1 MQVSLSGKL
10 HLTSPAIRQDSSMS
24 TIHKALQ
31 LSADTRNNCAVK
43 EGDPLLSLET
53 KLLAAGVPREVLE
66 EAQAAK
72 GKNGAGFFELLTRKK
87 ALSEDRLLK
96 ILSEHYGL
104 PYLPELPAESINID
118 FTQAVSIQY
127 LKKFKMIPVETPRSS
142 AIAVNDPSNFQPI
155 DDLRRQLGRPEATVV
170 LAPQEEIIAAIN
182 LAYDSSRASAKDFFE
197 EMNEESADELISE
210 INETADLLDETSDAP
225 IIKLVNLLV
234 AGAIKDRASDI
245 HVEPYSGNLK
255 IRYRIDGILYDI
267 LNLPRRI
274 QSPLVSRIKI
284 MAKLNIAEKRLPQ
297 DGRIEIKI
305 ADRLIDIRVS
315 VIPTAFGERVVLRL
329 LDKTGKMLMLSDL
342 GMHDERIKLLNKLIK
357 SPYGIILVT
366 GPTGSG
372 KTTTLYA
379 ALSTI
384 NRPEINII
392 TIEDPIEY
400 QMEGV
405 GQIQVNPKIDL
416 TFAAGLRSI
425 VRQDPDVI
433 LIGEIRDR
441 ETAEIAIQ
449 SSLTGHLVFS
459 TLHTNDAASAI
470 TRLIDMGIEP
480 FLATSSIIAI
490 IAQRLVRVLCPHC
503 KEVYQ
508 PDDESLFNLGL
519 DESVLECNTFY
530 RKKGCNLCMQTGFR
544 GRTAIFEILVVD
556 DDIKRLVLRTSDA
569 NQLNELALKQGMITL
584 QKDGILKVMRGI
596 TTVEEVLRVTR
607 SLNRKEDVAVET

>member
-1 MQVSLSGKL
+1 MSKIHTALKASASTAHSSSIPRDVAFSSLDKKL
-10 HLTSPAIRQDSSMS
+10 I
-24 TIHKALQ
+24 
-31 LSADTRNNCAVK
+31 
-43 EGDPLLSLET
+43 
-53 KLLAAGVPREVLE
+53 AAGVTPDSLV
-66 EAQAAK
+66 EAHGMK
-72 GKNGAGFFELLTRKK
+72 GNNGSGFFDSLIRKK
-87 ALSEDRLLK
+87 ALDEIQLLK
-96 ILSEHYGL
+96 ILAQHLGL
-104 PYLPELPAESINID
+104 SFWPELPMESINID
-118 FTQAVSIQY
+118 FTQNISIQY
-127 LKKFKMIPVETPRSS
+127 LKKYKIVPLITSQDSV
-142 AIAVNDPSNFQPI
+142 IAVNDPTNFQPV
-155 DDLRRQLGRPEATVV
+155 DDLRRLLQSPDIPDV
-170 LAPQEEIIAAIN
+170 LSSQDAIIAAIN
-182 LAYDSSRASAKDFFE
+182 MAYDMSRASAKDYFE
-197 EMNEESADELISE
+197 EMNESSTDDLISK
-210 INETADLLDETSDAP
+210 IDETTDLLDETSDAP

-234 AGAIKDRASDI
+234 SGAIKDRASDI

-267 LNLPRRI
+267 LNLPHRI

-305 ADRLIDIRVS
+305 ADRLVDIRVS

-329 LDKTGKMLMLSDL
+329 LDKTANILMLSDL

-384 NRPEINII
+384 NHPEINII

-400 QMEGV
+400 QMDGV

-459 TLHTNDAASAI
+459 TLHTNDAASAV

-480 FLATSSIIAI
+480 FLVTSSIIAI
-490 IAQRLVRVLCPHC
+490 IAQRLVRMLCPHC
-503 KEVYQ
+503 KEVYV
-508 PDDESLFNLGL
+508 PDEESLANLGL
-519 DESVLECNTFY
+519 DRSVLQNNTFY

-544 GRTAIFEILVVD
+544 GRTAIFEIMIVD
-556 DDIKRLVLRTSDA
+556 DEIKKLVLKTSDA
-569 NQLNELALKQGMITL
+569 NQINELALKQGMITL
-584 QKDGILKVMRGI
+584 QKDGIDKVLKGI
-596 TTVEEVLRVTR
+596 TTTEEVLRVTR
-607 SLNRKEDVAVET
+607 SLNRTDDIALGI

>member
-1 MQVSLSGKL
+1 MSKIHTALKASAGNAHSVSPPQEVTCSTLDKKL
-10 HLTSPAIRQDSSMS
+10 ISAGITPEALTEAHS
-24 TIHKALQ
+24 LQ
-31 LSADTRNNCAVK
+31 
-43 EGDPLLSLET
+43 G
-53 KLLAAGVPREVLE
+53 G
-66 EAQAAK
+66 
-72 GKNGAGFFELLTRKK
+72 NGTGFFNQLIRKK
-87 ALSEDRLLK
+87 AVDEIQLLK
-96 ILSEHYGL
+96 ILAGHFGL
-104 PYLPELPAESINID
+104 TFWPELPMESINID
-118 FTQAVSIQY
+118 FTQNVSISY
-127 LKKFKMIPVETPRSS
+127 LKKHKIVPLITS
-142 AIAVNDPSNFQPI
+142 ADAVIAVNDPTNFQPV
-155 DDLRRQLGRPEATVV
+155 DDLRNLIKNPDLPVV
-170 LAPQEEIIAAIN
+170 LASSEAIIAAIN
-182 LAYDSSRASAKDFFE
+182 LSYDMSRSSAKDYFE
-197 EMNEESADELISE
+197 EMSEASADELISE

-234 AGAIKDRASDI
+234 SGAIKDRASDI

-267 LNLPRRI
+267 LSLPRRI
-274 QSPLVSRIKI
+274 QSPLISRIKI

-305 ADRLIDIRVS
+305 ADRLVDIRVS

-329 LDKTGKMLMLSDL
+329 LDKSANILMLSDL
-342 GMHDERIKLLNKLIK
+342 GMHDERIKLLNRLIK

-400 QMEGV
+400 QMDGV

-459 TLHTNDAASAI
+459 TLHTNDAASAV

-480 FLATSSIIAI
+480 FLVTSSVIAI
-490 IAQRLVRVLCPHC
+490 IAQRLVRILCPHC
-503 KEVYQ
+503 KEIYK
-508 PDDESLFNLGL
+508 PDKETLTNLGL
-519 DESVLECNTFY
+519 NISVMKKNLFY
-530 RKKGCNLCMQTGFR
+530 RKKGCNLCMHTGYR
-544 GRTAIFEILVVD
+544 GRTAIFEIMIVD
-556 DDIKRLVLRTSDA
+556 DEIKRLVLKTSDA
-569 NQLNELALKQGMITL
+569 NQINELALKQGMITL
-584 QKDGILKVMRGI
+584 QKDGIDKVLNGI
-596 TTVEEVLRVTR
+596 TTTEEVLRVTR
-607 SLNRKEDVAVET
+607 SLNRKEDIVQGT

>member
-1 MQVSLSGKL
+1 MSKIHTALKESAVAAHSFSPPRETALSSLDKKL
-10 HLTSPAIRQDSSMS
+10 I
-24 TIHKALQ
+24 
-31 LSADTRNNCAVK
+31 
-43 EGDPLLSLET
+43 
-53 KLLAAGVPREVLE
+53 AAGIAPDTLA
-66 EAQAAK
+66 EAHNLK
-72 GKNGAGFFELLTRKK
+72 ENNGSGFFEGLIRKK
-87 ALSEDRLLK
+87 AISEIHLLK
-96 ILSEHYGL
+96 IMAQHFGL
-104 PYLPELPAESINID
+104 PFRQELPMESINID
-118 FTQAVSIQY
+118 FTQNVSIQY
-127 LKKFKMIPVETPRSS
+127 LKKHKIVPLITSGDA
-142 AIAVNDPSNFQPI
+142 AIAINDPSNFQPV
-155 DDLRRQLGRPEATVV
+155 DDLRQLLKSPELPVV
-170 LAPQEEIIAAIN
+170 LSSQDAIMAAIN
-182 LAYDSSRASAKDFFE
+182 MAYDMSRASAKDYFE
-197 EMNEESADELISE
+197 EMNDASTDDLISR
-210 INETADLLDETSDAP
+210 IDETADLLDETSDAP

-267 LNLPRRI
+267 LNLPHRI

-305 ADRLIDIRVS
+305 ADRLVDIRVS

-329 LDKTGKMLMLSDL
+329 LDKTANVLMLSDL
-342 GMHDERIKLLNKLIK
+342 GMPDQRVRMLNRLIK

-400 QMEGV
+400 QMDGV

-459 TLHTNDAASAI
+459 TLHTNDAASAV

-480 FLATSSIIAI
+480 FLVTSSIIAI
-490 IAQRLVRVLCPHC
+490 IAQRLVRMLCPHC
-503 KEVYQ
+503 KEVYV
-508 PDDESLFNLGL
+508 PDEESLANLGL
-519 DESVLECNTFY
+519 NKSVLQNNTFY

-544 GRTAIFEILVVD
+544 GRTAIFEIMIVD
-556 DDIKRLVLRTSDA
+556 DEIKRLILKTSDA
-569 NQLNELALKQGMITL
+569 NQINELALKRGMITL
-584 QKDGILKVMRGI
+584 QKDGIDKVLAGI
-596 TTVEEVLRVTR
+596 TTTEEVLRVTR
-607 SLNRKEDVAVET
+607 SLNRSDDIVLEI

>member
-1 MQVSLSGKL
+1 MSKIHTALKASAGIVHSSSTPRDVAFSSLDKKL
-10 HLTSPAIRQDSSMS
+10 I
-24 TIHKALQ
+24 
-31 LSADTRNNCAVK
+31 
-43 EGDPLLSLET
+43 
-53 KLLAAGVPREVLE
+53 AAGIAPEVIS
-66 EAQAAK
+66 EAHSMK
-72 GKNGAGFFELLTRKK
+72 GNNGSGFIDELIRKK
-87 ALSEDRLLK
+87 ALDEIQLLK
-96 ILSEHYGL
+96 ILAQHFGL
-104 PYLPELPAESINID
+104 AFRSELPMESINID
-118 FTQAVSIQY
+118 FTQNVSIQY
-127 LKKFKMIPVETPRSS
+127 LKKYKIVPLITSQAS
-142 AIAVNDPSNFQPI
+142 AIAINDPTNFQPV
-155 DDLRRQLGRPEATVV
+155 DDLRRLLQSPDLPVILSSQDA
-170 LAPQEEIIAAIN
+170 IIAAIN
-182 LAYDSSRASAKDFFE
+182 MAYDMSRASAKDYFE
-197 EMNEESADELISE
+197 EMNESSTDDLISK
-210 INETADLLDETSDAP
+210 IDETTDLLDETSDAP

-234 AGAIKDRASDI
+234 SGAIKDRASDI

-255 IRYRIDGILYDI
+255 IRYRIDGILYDT
-267 LNLPRRI
+267 LNLPHRI

-305 ADRLIDIRVS
+305 ADRLVDIRVS

-329 LDKTGKMLMLSDL
+329 LDKTANILKLSDL
-342 GMHDERIKLLNKLIK
+342 GMHDQRIKLLNRLIK

-384 NRPEINII
+384 NHPDINII

-400 QMEGV
+400 QMDGV

-459 TLHTNDAASAI
+459 TLHTNDAASAV

-480 FLATSSIIAI
+480 FLVTSSIIAI
-490 IAQRLVRVLCPHC
+490 IAQRLVRMLCPHC
-503 KEVYQ
+503 KEVYV
-508 PDDESLFNLGL
+508 PDEETLANLGL
-519 DESVLECNTFY
+519 NRSVFQNNTFY

-544 GRTAIFEILVVD
+544 GRTAIFEIMIVD
-556 DDIKRLVLRTSDA
+556 DEIKRLVLKTSDA
-569 NQLNELALKQGMITL
+569 NQINELALKRGMITL
-584 QKDGILKVMRGI
+584 QKDGIDKVLSGI
-596 TTVEEVLRVTR
+596 TTTEEVLRVTR
-607 SLNRKEDVAVET
+607 SLNRADDIVLEA

>member
-1 MQVSLSGKL
+1 MSKIHTALKESAVTAHSLASCGEP
-10 HLTSPAIRQDSSMS
+10 SPS
-24 TIHKALQ
+24 TLDQTLI
-31 LSADTRNNCAVK
+31 S
-43 EGDPLLSLET
+43 
-53 KLLAAGVPREVLE
+53 AGVPSETLA
-66 EAQAAK
+66 EARNLK
-72 GKNGAGFFELLTRKK
+72 DHSGGFFEELIRKK
-87 ALSEDRLLK
+87 AIGEIPLLK
-96 ILSEHYGL
+96 ILALHFGL
-104 PYLPELPAESINID
+104 DFRQDLPVESIDID
-118 FTQAVSIQY
+118 FTQNVSIQY
-127 LKKFKMIPVETPRSS
+127 LKKHKMVPLITPQD
-142 AIAVNDPSNFQPI
+142 AVIAVNDPANFQPV
-155 DDLRRQLGRPEATVV
+155 DDLRQILKSPEIPVV
-170 LAPQEEIIAAIN
+170 LSTQDAILSAIN
-182 LAYDSSRASAKDFFE
+182 MAYDMSRASAKDYFE
-197 EMNEESADELISE
+197 EMNESATDDLISK
-210 INETADLLDETSDAP
+210 IDETADLLDETSDAP

-245 HVEPYSGNLK
+245 HVEPYSGSLK

-305 ADRLIDIRVS
+305 ADRLVDIRVS

-329 LDKTGKMLMLSDL
+329 LDKTAKILMLSDL
-342 GMHDERIKLLNKLIK
+342 GMHDQRVKTLNRLIK

-400 QMEGV
+400 QMDGV

-459 TLHTNDAASAI
+459 TLHTNDAASAV

-480 FLATSSIIAI
+480 FLVTSSVIAI
-490 IAQRLVRVLCPHC
+490 IAQRLVRMLCPHC
-503 KEVYQ
+503 KEVYV
-508 PDDESLFNLGL
+508 PDEETLSNLGL
-519 DESVLECNTFY
+519 DKSVLCDNLFY

-544 GRTAIFEILVVD
+544 GRTAIFEIMIVD
-556 DDIKRLVLRTSDA
+556 DEIKRLILKTSDA
-569 NQLNELALKQGMITL
+569 NQINELALKRGMITL
-584 QKDGILKVMRGI
+584 QKDGIDKVLAGL
-596 TTVEEVLRVTR
+596 TTTEEVLRVTR
-607 SLNRKEDVAVET
+607 SLNRKDDIVMEA

>member
-1 MQVSLSGKL
+1 MSKIHTALKESAGSARSSSVSDDAVLSSLDKKL
-10 HLTSPAIRQDSSMS
+10 I
-24 TIHKALQ
+24 
-31 LSADTRNNCAVK
+31 
-43 EGDPLLSLET
+43 
-53 KLLAAGVPREVLE
+53 AAGVAPDILT
-66 EAQAAK
+66 EAHRDR
-72 GKNGAGFFELLTRKK
+72 GNSGTGFFDQLIRKK
-87 ALSEDRLLK
+87 AIGEIHLLK
-96 ILSEHYGL
+96 ILSEHFGL
-104 PYLPELPAESINID
+104 SFRPELPMESINID
-118 FTQAVSIQY
+118 FTQNVSIQY
-127 LKKFKMIPVETPRSS
+127 LKKHRIIPLIASQDSV
-142 AIAVNDPSNFQPI
+142 IAVNDPSNFQPV
-155 DDLRRQLGRPEATVV
+155 DDLRQILKIPNLPVV
-170 LAPQEEIIAAIN
+170 LSSQDAIMAAIN
-182 LAYDSSRASAKDFFE
+182 MAYDMSRASAKDYFE
-197 EMNEESADELISE
+197 EMNESDTDDLISK
-210 INETADLLDETSDAP
+210 IDETADLLDEASDAP

-234 AGAIKDRASDI
+234 SGAIKDRASDI

-267 LNLPRRI
+267 LSLPRRI
-274 QSPLVSRIKI
+274 QSPLISRIKI

-305 ADRLIDIRVS
+305 ADRLVDIRVS

-329 LDKTGKMLMLSDL
+329 LDKTANILKLADL

-400 QMEGV
+400 QMDGV

-459 TLHTNDAASAI
+459 TLHTNDAASAV

-503 KEVYQ
+503 KEVYV
-508 PDDESLFNLGL
+508 PDEETLNNLGL
-519 DESVLECNTFY
+519 DKSVLQNNKFY

-544 GRTAIFEILVVD
+544 GRTAIFEILIVD
-556 DDIKRLVLRTSDA
+556 EEIKRLVLKTSDA
-569 NQLNELALKQGMITL
+569 NQINELALKQGMITL
-584 QKDGILKVMRGI
+584 QQDGIDKVLSGM
-596 TTVEEVLRVTR
+596 TTTEEVLRVTR
-607 SLNRKEDVAVET
+607 SLNRKDDIVLEV

>member
-1 MQVSLSGKL
+1 MSKIHTALK
-10 HLTSPAIRQDSSMS
+10 ASSS
-24 TIHKALQ
+24 TKNDLPSEQ
-31 LSADTRNNCAVK
+31 KKPS
-43 EGDPLLSLET
+43 LSLET
-53 KLLAAGVPREVLE
+53 KLLLAGISQ
-66 EAQAAK
+66 EAIDEAHSLK
-72 GKNGAGFFELLTRKK
+72 GNNGTGFFDQLIRKK
-87 ALSEDRLLK
+87 AIEEIQLLK
-96 ILSEHYGL
+96 ILAEHFEL
-104 PYLPELPAESINID
+104 SFWPELPMESINID
-118 FTQAVSIQY
+118 FTQNVSIQY
-127 LKKFKMIPVETPRSS
+127 LKKHKIVPLITSQDSV
-142 AIAVNDPSNFQPI
+142 IAVNDPTNFQPI
-155 DDLRRQLGRPEATVV
+155 DDLRQLLKSPDLPVV
-170 LAPQEEIIAAIN
+170 LSSQDAIIAAIN
-182 LAYDSSRASAKDFFE
+182 MAYDMSRASAKDYFE
-197 EMNEESADELISE
+197 EMNEASADDLISE
-210 INETADLLDETSDAP
+210 ISETADLLDETSDAP

-267 LNLPRRI
+267 LSLPRRI
-274 QSPLVSRIKI
+274 QSPLTSRIKI

-329 LDKTGKMLMLSDL
+329 LDKSANILMLSDL
-342 GMHDERIKLLNKLIK
+342 GMHDERIKLLGRLIK

-384 NRPEINII
+384 NQPEINII

-400 QMEGV
+400 QMDGV

-459 TLHTNDAASAI
+459 TLHTNDAASAV

-480 FLATSSIIAI
+480 FLITSSVIAI

-503 KEVYQ
+503 KKVYV
-508 PDDESLFNLGL
+508 PDKESLTSLGL
-519 DESVLECNTFY
+519 DKSVLKKNTFY

-544 GRTAIFEILVVD
+544 GRTAIFEIMIVD
-556 DDIKRLVLRTSDA
+556 DEIKRLILKTSDA
-569 NQLNELALKQGMITL
+569 NQINELALKQGMITL
-584 QKDGILKVMRGI
+584 QKDGILKVMNGI
-596 TTVEEVLRVTR
+596 TTAEEVLRVTR
-607 SLNRKEDVAVET
+607 SLNRKEDIVAET

>member
-1 MQVSLSGKL
+1 MSKIHTALKESAGSSRNSFASDQAVFSSLDEKL
-10 HLTSPAIRQDSSMS
+10 I
-24 TIHKALQ
+24 
-31 LSADTRNNCAVK
+31 
-43 EGDPLLSLET
+43 
-53 KLLAAGVPREVLE
+53 AAGVAPEIIAE
-66 EAQAAK
+66 SHAAK
-72 GKNGAGFFELLTRKK
+72 GSVGGGFFDQLIRKK
-87 ALSEDRLLK
+87 AIGETPLLK
-96 ILSEHYGL
+96 ILADHFGL
-104 PYLPELPAESINID
+104 SFWPELPMESINID
-118 FTQAVSIQY
+118 FTQNVSIQY
-127 LKKFKMIPVETPRSS
+127 LKKHKIVPLITPQNPV
-142 AIAVNDPSNFQPI
+142 IAVNDPSNFPPV
-155 DDLRRQLGRPEATVV
+155 DDLRKILKNPGLPVV
-170 LAPQEEIIAAIN
+170 LAPHDAIMAAIN
-182 LAYDSSRASAKDFFE
+182 MAYDMSRSSAKDYFE
-197 EMNEESADELISE
+197 EMDESETDDLISK
-210 INETADLLDETSDAP
+210 IDETADLLDENSDAP
-225 IIKLVNLLV
+225 IIKLVNLLLS
-234 AGAIKDRASDI
+234 GAIKDRASDI

-267 LNLPRRI
+267 LSLPRRI
-274 QSPLVSRIKI
+274 ESPLVSRIKI

-305 ADRLIDIRVS
+305 ADRLVDIRVS

-329 LDKTGKMLMLSDL
+329 MDKTADILMLSDL

-400 QMEGV
+400 QMDGV

-459 TLHTNDAASAI
+459 TLHTNDAASAV

-480 FLATSSIIAI
+480 FLATSSIVAI

-503 KEVYQ
+503 KEVYV
-508 PDDESLFNLGL
+508 PDEESLNNLGL
-519 DESVLECNTFY
+519 DRSVLQSNTFY
-530 RKKGCNLCMQTGFR
+530 RKKGCNMCMQTGFR
-544 GRTAIFEILVVD
+544 GRTGIFEILIVD
-556 DDIKRLVLRTSDA
+556 EEIKKLVLKTSDA
-569 NQLNELALKQGMITL
+569 NQINELALKQGMITL
-584 QKDGILKVMRGI
+584 QRDGIYKVLAGI
-596 TTVEEVLRVTR
+596 TTTEEVLRVTR
-607 SLNRKEDVAVET
+607 SLSRTDDIVIEV

>member
-1 MQVSLSGKL
+1 
-10 HLTSPAIRQDSSMS
+10 MS
-24 TIHKALQ
+24 KIHSALKA
-31 LSADTRNNCAVK
+31 SADTVSSSSTPQEVAFS
-43 EGDPLLSLET
+43 SLD
-53 KLLAAGVPREVLE
+53 KQLISAGVDAEILA
-66 EAQAAK
+66 EAHSLK
-72 GKNGAGFFELLTRKK
+72 GNNGTGFFDQLIRKK
-87 ALSEDRLLK
+87 AIDEIQLLK
-96 ILSEHYGL
+96 ILAGHFGL
-104 PYLPELPAESINID
+104 SYLPELPMESINID
-118 FTQAVSIQY
+118 FTQNVSISY
-127 LKKFKMIPVETPRSS
+127 LKKHKIVPLITSS
-142 AIAVNDPSNFQPI
+142 DSVIAVNDPTNFQPV
-155 DDLRRQLGRPEATVV
+155 DDLRNLLKSPDMQIV
-170 LAPQEEIIAAIN
+170 LASSEAIIAAIN
-182 LAYDSSRASAKDFFE
+182 LAYDMSRSSAKDYFE
-197 EMNEESADELISE
+197 EINESSADDLISE

-267 LNLPRRI
+267 LSLPRRI

-305 ADRLIDIRVS
+305 ADRLVDIRVS

-329 LDKTGKMLMLSDL
+329 LDKSANILMLSDL
-342 GMHDERIKLLNKLIK
+342 GMHDERIKLLNRLIK

-384 NRPEINII
+384 NQPEINII

-400 QMEGV
+400 QMDGV

-459 TLHTNDAASAI
+459 TLHTNDAASAV

-480 FLATSSIIAI
+480 FLVTSSVIAI
-490 IAQRLVRVLCPHC
+490 IAQRLVRILCPHC
-503 KEVYQ
+503 KEIYK
-508 PDDESLFNLGL
+508 PDKETLANLGL
-519 DESVLECNTFY
+519 DISVLKKKSFY
-530 RKKGCNLCMQTGFR
+530 RKKGCNLCMHTGYR
-544 GRTAIFEILVVD
+544 GRTAIFEIMIVD
-556 DDIKRLVLRTSDA
+556 DAIKRLVLKTSDA
-569 NQLNELALKQGMITL
+569 NQINELALKQGMITL
-584 QKDGILKVMRGI
+584 QKDGIEKVLSGI
-596 TTVEEVLRVTR
+596 TTTEEVLRVTR
-607 SLNRKEDVAVET
+607 SLNRKEDIVQ

>member
-1 MQVSLSGKL
+1 
-10 HLTSPAIRQDSSMS
+10 MS
-24 TIHKALQ
+24 TILTALNT
-31 LSADTRNNCAVK
+31 SAGIDKNAAVSGGK
-43 EGDPLLSLET
+43 KVYSLDE
-53 KLLAAGVPREVLE
+53 KLLAAGVSPETLA
-66 EAQAAK
+66 EAYSAK
-72 GKNGAGFFELLTRKK
+72 GKGGAGFFELLTRKK
-87 ALSEDRLLK
+87 AIDEIPLLR
-96 ILSEHYGL
+96 ILSEHFSI
-104 PYLPELPAESINID
+104 PFWRELPMESINID
-118 FTQAVSIQY
+118 FTQSLPIHY
-127 LKKFKMIPVETPRSS
+127 LKRHKMVPIITAGSQV
-142 AIAVNDPSNFQPI
+142 IAVNDPANFQPA
-155 DDLRRQLGRPEATVV
+155 DDLRLLLQIQDLPMV
-170 LAPQEEIIAAIN
+170 LATQDAITAAIN
-182 LAYDSSRASAKDFFE
+182 LAYDMSRSSAKDYFE
-197 EMNEESADELISE
+197 EMSEATADDLISE
-210 INETADLLDETSDAP
+210 ISETADLLDETSDAP

-234 AGAIKDRASDI
+234 SGAIKDRASDI

-274 QSPLVSRIKI
+274 QSPLTSRLKI

-297 DGRIEIKI
+297 DGRIELKI
-305 ADRLIDIRVS
+305 ADRLVDVRVS

-329 LDKTGKMLMLSDL
+329 LDKSGNILLLSDL
-342 GMHDERIKLLNKLIK
+342 GMHDDRIKLLDRLIK

-384 NRPEINII
+384 NRSEINII

-400 QMEGV
+400 QMDGV

-459 TLHTNDAASAI
+459 TLHTNDAASAV

-480 FLATSSIIAI
+480 FLVTSSIVAI
-490 IAQRLVRVLCPHC
+490 IAQRLVRVLCLHC
-503 KEVYQ
+503 KEVYT
-508 PDDESLFNLGL
+508 PDAETLANLGL
-519 DESVLECNTFY
+519 NRSVLQNNTFY

-544 GRTAIFEILVVD
+544 GRSAIFEIMVVD
-556 DDIKRLVLRTSDA
+556 DNIRRLVLKTSDA
-569 NQLNELALKQGMITL
+569 NQINELAVLQGMITL
-584 QKDGILKVMRGI
+584 QQDGIQKVMAGI
-596 TTVEEVLRVTR
+596 TTTEEVLRVTR
-607 SLNRKEDVAVET
+607 SLNRKDDIVQET

>member
-1 MQVSLSGKL
+1 MSKIHTALKESSVAAHSSATPRDMALSSLDKKL
-10 HLTSPAIRQDSSMS
+10 I
-24 TIHKALQ
+24 
-31 LSADTRNNCAVK
+31 
-43 EGDPLLSLET
+43 
-53 KLLAAGVPREVLE
+53 AAGVAPDTLA
-66 EAQAAK
+66 EAHNLK
-72 GKNGAGFFELLTRKK
+72 ENNGSGFFDSLIRKK
-87 ALSEDRLLK
+87 AIDEIQLLK
-96 ILSEHYGL
+96 ILAQHFGL
-104 PYLPELPAESINID
+104 SLRPELPMESINID
-118 FTQAVSIQY
+118 FTQNVSIQY
-127 LKKFKMIPVETPRSS
+127 LKKHKIVPLITSGDA
-142 AIAVNDPSNFQPI
+142 AIAINDPTNFQPV
-155 DDLRRQLGRPEATVV
+155 DDLRQLLKIPDLPVV
-170 LAPQEEIIAAIN
+170 LSSQDAIMAAIN
-182 LAYDSSRASAKDFFE
+182 MAYDMSRASAKDYFE
-197 EMNEESADELISE
+197 EMNDASTDDLISK
-210 INETADLLDETSDAP
+210 IDETADLLDETSDAP

-305 ADRLIDIRVS
+305 ADRLVDIRVS

-329 LDKTGKMLMLSDL
+329 LDKTANVLMLSDL
-342 GMHDERIKLLNKLIK
+342 GMHDQRIKMLNRLIK

-400 QMEGV
+400 QMDGV

-459 TLHTNDAASAI
+459 TLHTNDAASAV

-480 FLATSSIIAI
+480 FLVTSSIIAI
-490 IAQRLVRVLCPHC
+490 IAQRLVRMLCPHC
-503 KEVYQ
+503 KEVYV
-508 PDDESLFNLGL
+508 PDEETLDNLGL
-519 DESVLECNTFY
+519 NRSVLQNNIFY

-544 GRTAIFEILVVD
+544 GRTAIFEIMIVD
-556 DDIKRLVLRTSDA
+556 DEIKRLILKTSDA
-569 NQLNELALKQGMITL
+569 NQINELALKRGMITL
-584 QKDGILKVMRGI
+584 QKDGIDKVLNGI
-596 TTVEEVLRVTR
+596 TTTEEVLRVTR
-607 SLNRKEDVAVET
+607 SLNRADDLVLEV

>member
-1 MQVSLSGKL
+1 MSKIHTALKASAG
-10 HLTSPAIRQDSSMS
+10 TANSSS
-24 TIHKALQ
+24 T
-31 LSADTRNNCAVK
+31 
-43 EGDPLLSLET
+43 
-53 KLLAAGVPREVLE
+53 PREVAFSSLDKKLISAGIAPDALA
-66 EAQAAK
+66 EAHSLQ
-72 GKNGAGFFELLTRKK
+72 GNNGTGFFDQLIRKT
-87 ALSEDRLLK
+87 AIDEIQLLK
-96 ILSEHYGL
+96 ILAEHFRL
-104 PYLPELPAESINID
+104 SFWPELPMESINID
-118 FTQAVSIQY
+118 FTQNVSIQY
-127 LKKFKMIPVETPRSS
+127 LKKHKIVPLITSQDSV
-142 AIAVNDPSNFQPI
+142 IAVNDPTNFQPV
-155 DDLRRQLGRPEATVV
+155 DDLRQLLQKPDLPIV
-170 LAPQEEIIAAIN
+170 LASHDAIIGAIN
-182 LAYDSSRASAKDFFE
+182 LAYDMSRSSAKDYFE
-197 EMNEESADELISE
+197 EMNEASADDLISE
-210 INETADLLDETSDAP
+210 ISETADLLDETSDAP

-267 LNLPRRI
+267 LSLPRRI
-274 QSPLVSRIKI
+274 QSPLTSRIKI

-305 ADRLIDIRVS
+305 ADRLVDIRVS
-315 VIPTAFGERVVLRL
+315 IIPTAFGERVVLRL
-329 LDKTGKMLMLSDL
+329 LDKSANILMLSDL
-342 GMHDERIKLLNKLIK
+342 GMHDERIKLLGRLIK

-384 NRPEINII
+384 NQPEINII

-400 QMEGV
+400 QMDGV
-405 GQIQVNPKIDL
+405 GQIQVNPKIGL

-459 TLHTNDAASAI
+459 TLHTNDAASAV

-480 FLATSSIIAI
+480 FLVTSSVIAI

-503 KEVYQ
+503 KEIYV
-508 PDDESLFNLGL
+508 PDKESLDNLGL
-519 DESVLECNTFY
+519 DKSVLKNNTFY

-544 GRTAIFEILVVD
+544 GRTAIFEIMIVD
-556 DDIKRLVLRTSDA
+556 DEIKRLILKTSDA
-569 NQLNELALKQGMITL
+569 NQINELAIKQGMITL
-584 QKDGILKVMRGI
+584 QKDGIDKALNGI
-596 TTVEEVLRVTR
+596 TTTEEVLRVTR
-607 SLNRKEDVAVET
+607 SLNRKEDIVQET

>member
-1 MQVSLSGKL
+1 MSKIHTALKESAGSAGN
-10 HLTSPAIRQDSSMS
+10 SPASDQPVLSSLDKKL
-24 TIHKALQ
+24 IAGGVVPDILAEAHK
-31 LSADTRNNCAVK
+31 
-43 EGDPLLSLET
+43 E
-53 KLLAAGVPREVLE
+53 
-66 EAQAAK
+66 K
-72 GKNGAGFFELLTRKK
+72 GHNGAGFFDLLIRKK
-87 ALSEDRLLK
+87 AIGEIHLLK
-96 ILSEHYGL
+96 IMSEHFGL
-104 PYLPELPAESINID
+104 SLRQELPMESINID
-118 FTQAVSIQY
+118 FTQNIPIQY
-127 LKKFKMIPVETPRSS
+127 LKKHRIVPLITGDDPV
-142 AIAVNDPSNFQPI
+142 IAVNDPSNFHPV
-155 DDLRRQLGRPEATVV
+155 DHLRQILKNPNLPVV
-170 LAPQEEIIAAIN
+170 LSTQEAIIAAIN
-182 LAYDSSRASAKDFFE
+182 MAYDMSRASAKDYFE
-197 EMNEESADELISE
+197 EMNESDTDDLISK
-210 INETADLLDETSDAP
+210 IDETADLLDEASDAP

-234 AGAIKDRASDI
+234 SGAIKDRASDI
-245 HVEPYSGNLK
+245 HVEPYSGSLK

-267 LNLPRRI
+267 LSLPKRI
-274 QSPLVSRIKI
+274 QSPLISRIKI

-305 ADRLIDIRVS
+305 ADRLVDIRVS

-329 LDKTGKMLMLSDL
+329 LDKTANILKLSDL

-400 QMEGV
+400 QMDGV

-416 TFAAGLRSI
+416 TFAVGLRSI

-459 TLHTNDAASAI
+459 TLHTNDASSAV

-490 IAQRLVRVLCPHC
+490 IAQRLVRILCPHC
-503 KEVYQ
+503 KEVYV
-508 PDDESLFNLGL
+508 PDEETLNNLGL
-519 DESVLECNTFY
+519 DKSVVQNNTFY

-544 GRTAIFEILVVD
+544 GRSAIFEILIVD
-556 DDIKRLVLRTSDA
+556 DEIKRLVLKTSDA
-569 NQLNELALKQGMITL
+569 NQINELALKRGMITL
-584 QKDGILKVMRGI
+584 QKDGIDKVLAGI
-596 TTVEEVLRVTR
+596 TTTEEVLRVTR
-607 SLNRKEDVAVET
+607 SLNRKDDIVLEI

>member
-1 MQVSLSGKL
+1 MSKIHTVLKASAGTAPSSSIPQEVIFSSLDKKL
-10 HLTSPAIRQDSSMS
+10 IS
-24 TIHKALQ
+24 
-31 LSADTRNNCAVK
+31 
-43 EGDPLLSLET
+43 
-53 KLLAAGVPREVLE
+53 AGVAPDALA
-66 EAQAAK
+66 EAYSLK
-72 GKNGAGFFELLTRKK
+72 RNNGAGLLDQLIRKK
-87 ALSEDRLLK
+87 AISEIQLLK
-96 ILSEHYGL
+96 ILSEHFGL
-104 PYLPELPAESINID
+104 SFWPELPMESINID
-118 FTQAVSIQY
+118 FTQNVSIQY
-127 LKKFKMIPVETPRSS
+127 LKKHKIVPLITSQDS
-142 AIAVNDPSNFQPI
+142 AIAVNDPTNFQPV
-155 DDLRRQLGRPEATVV
+155 DDLRQLLKSPDLPVV
-170 LAPQEEIIAAIN
+170 LSSQDAIITAIN
-182 LAYDSSRASAKDFFE
+182 MAYDMSRASAKDYFE
-197 EMNEESADELISE
+197 EMNEASTDDLISR
-210 INETADLLDETSDAP
+210 IDETADLLDETSDAP

-234 AGAIKDRASDI
+234 SGAIKDRASDI

-305 ADRLIDIRVS
+305 ADRLVDIRVS

-329 LDKTGKMLMLSDL
+329 LDKTANILMLADL

-384 NRPEINII
+384 NHPEINII

-400 QMEGV
+400 QMDGV

-459 TLHTNDAASAI
+459 TLHTNDAASAV

-480 FLATSSIIAI
+480 FLVTSSIIAI

-503 KEVYQ
+503 KEVYV
-508 PDDESLFNLGL
+508 PDEETLTNLGL
-519 DESVLECNTFY
+519 DRSVLQKNTFY
-530 RKKGCNLCMQTGFR
+530 RKNGCNLCMQTGFR
-544 GRTAIFEILVVD
+544 GRTAIFEIMIVD
-556 DDIKRLVLRTSDA
+556 DEIKRLVLKTSDA
-569 NQLNELALKQGMITL
+569 NQINELALKQGMITL
-584 QKDGILKVMRGI
+584 QKDGIYKVLNGI
-596 TTVEEVLRVTR
+596 TTTEEVLRVTR
-607 SLNRKEDVAVET
+607 SLNRTEDIVLEV

>member
-1 MQVSLSGKL
+1 MSRIHTALKASSQKDNYSPVPQKEPLSSLDEKL
-10 HLTSPAIRQDSSMS
+10 IS
-24 TIHKALQ
+24 
-31 LSADTRNNCAVK
+31 
-43 EGDPLLSLET
+43 
-53 KLLAAGVPREVLE
+53 AGVSREILD
-66 EAQAAK
+66 EAHNNQV
-72 GKNGAGFFELLTRKK
+72 KNSSGFFDQLIRKK
-87 ALSEDRLLK
+87 AIDEIRLLK
-96 ILSEHYGL
+96 IMSEHFGL
-104 PYLPELPAESINID
+104 SFRSELPMESTNID
-118 FTQAVSIQY
+118 FTQNISIQY
-127 LKKFKMIPVETPRSS
+127 LKKHKIIPLITSQDPV
-142 AIAVNDPSNFQPI
+142 IAVNDPSNFHPV
-155 DDLRRQLGRPEATVV
+155 DHLRQILKNPNLPVV
-170 LAPQEEIIAAIN
+170 LSPQDAIIAAIN
-182 LAYDSSRASAKDFFE
+182 MAYDMSRASAKDYFE
-197 EMNEESADELISE
+197 EMNESSTDDLISK
-210 INETADLLDETSDAP
+210 IDETADLLDEASDAP

-234 AGAIKDRASDI
+234 SGAIKDRASDI
-245 HVEPYSGNLK
+245 HVEPYSGNMK

-267 LNLPRRI
+267 LSLPRRI

-305 ADRLIDIRVS
+305 AERLVDIRVS

-329 LDKTGKMLMLSDL
+329 LDKTANILMLSDL

-379 ALSTI
+379 ALTTI
-384 NRPEINII
+384 NHPEINII

-400 QMEGV
+400 QMDGV

-490 IAQRLVRVLCPHC
+490 IAQRLVRILCPHC
-503 KEVYQ
+503 KEIYV
-508 PDDESLFNLGL
+508 PDEETLTNLGL
-519 DESVLECNTFY
+519 DRSVLGNNTFY

-544 GRTAIFEILVVD
+544 GRTAIFEILIVD
-556 DDIKRLVLRTSDA
+556 EEIKRLVLKTSDA
-569 NQLNELALKQGMITL
+569 NQINELALKRGMITL
-584 QKDGILKVMRGI
+584 QKDGIDKVLNGV
-596 TTVEEVLRVTR
+596 TTTEEVLRVTR
-607 SLNRKEDVAVET
+607 SLSRKDDIVLEV

>member
-1 MQVSLSGKL
+1 MSKIHTALKESAVAAQSSATPRDDSFSTLDKKL
-10 HLTSPAIRQDSSMS
+10 I
-24 TIHKALQ
+24 
-31 LSADTRNNCAVK
+31 
-43 EGDPLLSLET
+43 
-53 KLLAAGVPREVLE
+53 AAGVAPDALA
-66 EAQAAK
+66 EAHNLK
-72 GKNGAGFFELLTRKK
+72 ENNGGGFFDGLIRKK
-87 ALSEDRLLK
+87 AIGEIQLLK
-96 ILSEHYGL
+96 ILAGHFGL
-104 PYLPELPAESINID
+104 SFRTELPMESINID
-118 FTQAVSIQY
+118 FTQNVSIQY
-127 LKKFKMIPVETPRSS
+127 LKKHKIVPLITSGDA
-142 AIAVNDPSNFQPI
+142 AIAINDPTNFQSV
-155 DDLRRQLGRPEATVV
+155 DDLRQLLKSPYLPIV
-170 LAPQEEIIAAIN
+170 LSSQDAIMAAIN
-182 LAYDSSRASAKDFFE
+182 MAYDMSRASAKDYFE
-197 EMNEESADELISE
+197 EMNDASTDDLISK
-210 INETADLLDETSDAP
+210 IDETADLLDETSDAP

-267 LNLPRRI
+267 LNLPHRI
-274 QSPLVSRIKI
+274 QSPLISRIKI

-305 ADRLIDIRVS
+305 ADRLVDIRVS

-329 LDKTGKMLMLSDL
+329 LDKTANILMLSDL
-342 GMHDERIKLLNKLIK
+342 GMQDQRIKMLNRLIK

-400 QMEGV
+400 QMDGV

-459 TLHTNDAASAI
+459 TLHTNDAASAV

-480 FLATSSIIAI
+480 FLVTSSIIAI
-490 IAQRLVRVLCPHC
+490 IAQRLVRMLCPHC
-503 KEVYQ
+503 KEVYV
-508 PDDESLFNLGL
+508 PDEETLNNLGL
-519 DESVLECNTFY
+519 DKSVLQNNIFY

-544 GRTAIFEILVVD
+544 GRTAIFEIMIVD
-556 DDIKRLVLRTSDA
+556 DEIKRLILKTSDA
-569 NQLNELALKQGMITL
+569 NQINELALKRGMITL
-584 QKDGILKVMRGI
+584 QKDGIDKVLAGI
-596 TTVEEVLRVTR
+596 TTTEEVLRVTR
-607 SLNRKEDVAVET
+607 SLNRADDIVLEV

>member
-1 MQVSLSGKL
+1 MSKIHTALKESAVAAHSFSPPRDAALSSLDKKL
-10 HLTSPAIRQDSSMS
+10 I
-24 TIHKALQ
+24 
-31 LSADTRNNCAVK
+31 
-43 EGDPLLSLET
+43 
-53 KLLAAGVPREVLE
+53 AAGVAPDILA
-66 EAQAAK
+66 EAHNLK
-72 GKNGAGFFELLTRKK
+72 GNNGSGFFDSLIRKK
-87 ALSEDRLLK
+87 AVDEIQLLK
-96 ILSEHYGL
+96 ILAGHFGL
-104 PYLPELPAESINID
+104 SLRPELPMESINID
-118 FTQAVSIQY
+118 FTQNVSIQY
-127 LKKFKMIPVETPRSS
+127 LKKHKIVPLITSQDA
-142 AIAVNDPSNFQPI
+142 AIAINDPTNFQPV
-155 DDLRRQLGRPEATVV
+155 DDLRRLLQSPDLPVV
-170 LAPQEEIIAAIN
+170 LSSQDAIMAAIN
-182 LAYDSSRASAKDFFE
+182 MAYDMSRASAKDYFE
-197 EMNEESADELISE
+197 EMNDASTDDLISK
-210 INETADLLDETSDAP
+210 IDETADLLDETSDAP

-267 LNLPRRI
+267 LNLPHRI

-305 ADRLIDIRVS
+305 ADRLVDIRVS

-329 LDKTGKMLMLSDL
+329 LDKTANVLMLSDL
-342 GMHDERIKLLNKLIK
+342 GMQDQRVRMLNRLIK

-400 QMEGV
+400 QMDGV

-459 TLHTNDAASAI
+459 TLHTNDAASAV

-480 FLATSSIIAI
+480 FLVTSSIIAI
-490 IAQRLVRVLCPHC
+490 IAQRLVRMLCPHC
-503 KEVYQ
+503 KEVYV
-508 PDDESLFNLGL
+508 PDEETLANLGL
-519 DESVLECNTFY
+519 GRSVLQNNIFY

-544 GRTAIFEILVVD
+544 GRTAIFEIMIVD
-556 DDIKRLVLRTSDA
+556 DEIKRLVLKTSDA
-569 NQLNELALKQGMITL
+569 NQINELALKRGMITL
-584 QKDGILKVMRGI
+584 QKDGIDKVLAGI
-596 TTVEEVLRVTR
+596 TTTEEVLRVTR
-607 SLNRKEDVAVET
+607 SLNRTDDIVLEV

>member
-1 MQVSLSGKL
+1 MSKIHTALKESAGSVHSFSPSQEAAFSSLDKKL
-10 HLTSPAIRQDSSMS
+10 IS
-24 TIHKALQ
+24 
-31 LSADTRNNCAVK
+31 
-43 EGDPLLSLET
+43 
-53 KLLAAGVPREVLE
+53 AGVASDTLV
-66 EAQAAK
+66 EAHNLK
-72 GKNGAGFFELLTRKK
+72 ENNGTGFFDSLIRKK
-87 ALSEDRLLK
+87 TIDENQLLK
-96 ILSEHYGL
+96 ILAQHFGL
-104 PYLPELPAESINID
+104 ALWPELPMESINTD
-118 FTQAVSIQY
+118 FTQNVSIQY
-127 LKKFKMIPVETPRSS
+127 LKKHKIVPLITSQDSV
-142 AIAVNDPSNFQPI
+142 IAVNDPTDFQSV
-155 DDLRRQLGRPEATVV
+155 DDLRRLLHSPDLPVV
-170 LAPQEEIIAAIN
+170 LSSQDAIMAAIN
-182 LAYDSSRASAKDFFE
+182 MAYDMSRASAKDYFE
-197 EMNEESADELISE
+197 EINESSTDDLISR
-210 INETADLLDETSDAP
+210 IDETADLLDETSDAP

-267 LNLPRRI
+267 LNLPKRI
-274 QSPLVSRIKI
+274 QSPLISRIKI

-305 ADRLIDIRVS
+305 ADRLVDIRVS

-329 LDKTGKMLMLSDL
+329 LDKTANVLMLADL
-342 GMHDERIKLLNKLIK
+342 GMQDERIRLLNKLIK

-384 NRPEINII
+384 NHPEINII

-400 QMEGV
+400 QMDGV

-459 TLHTNDAASAI
+459 TLHTNDAASAV

-480 FLATSSIIAI
+480 FLVTSSIIAI

-503 KEVYQ
+503 KEVYM
-508 PDDESLFNLGL
+508 PDEESLSNLGL
-519 DESVLECNTFY
+519 DRSVLQNNTFY

-544 GRTAIFEILVVD
+544 GRTAIFEIMIVD
-556 DDIKRLVLRTSDA
+556 DEIKRLVLKTSDA
-569 NQLNELALKQGMITL
+569 NQINELALKRGMITL
-584 QKDGILKVMRGI
+584 QKDGIDKVLSGI
-596 TTVEEVLRVTR
+596 TTTEEVLRVTR
-607 SLNRKEDVAVET
+607 SLNRADNLVLEI